1 MRASFLTV
9 ILSAA
14 FAVGLPSQPIEQRGE
29 PATLD
34 EVTAADAPA
43 GLPIT
48 PRSPTSDAGDS
59 SDASTVAIV
68 LREAEPAGDNDP
80 AVSVDERDIEARQYA
95 ILTWTHDP
103 WKFKVKARGRH
114 LINMWSSGS
123 VQFQTWFKA
132 TGFWSYDYAIACA
145 LRDTG
150 GRVYTLSRKGRIKG
164 TWEPGS
170 RTHSKDETRYN
181 ADVQTHWND
190 IVNGDMNMH
199 CRVTMSNS
207 ISWNRLKQLVQD
219 VIDIIKTVGG
229 IVAAVIVIF

>member
-9 ILSAA
+9 ILFAA

-43 GLPIT
+43 GLTIT
-48 PRSPTSDAGDS
+48 PRSLASDAGDS
-59 SDASTVAIV
+59 SDASTVAVV
-68 LREAEPAGDNDP
+68 LREAEPADNNYP
-80 AVSVDERDIEARQYA
+80 AVSVDELQSQSQRPPPHQHVVKRVSPIPDLLQGHGILVLRLRHRLCFARYRQPR
-95 ILTWTHDP
+95 LHTT
-103 WKFKVKARGRH
+103 
-114 LINMWSSGS
+114 
-123 VQFQTWFKA
+123 
-132 TGFWSYDYAIACA
+132 
-145 LRDTG
+145 
-150 GRVYTLSRKGRIKG
+150 RKGRIKG

-229 IVAAVIVIF
+229 IFAAVIVIF

>member
-9 ILSAA
+9 ILFAA

-29 PATLD
+29 SATLD

-43 GLPIT
+43 GLTIT
-48 PRSPTSDAGDS
+48 PRSLASDAGDS
-59 SDASTVAIV
+59 SDASTVAVV
-68 LREAEPAGDNDP
+68 LREAEPADNNYP
-80 AVSVDERDIEARQYA
+80 AVSVDE
-95 ILTWTHDP
+95 HP

-123 VQFQTWFKA
+123 VQFQTCFKA

-150 GRVYTLSRKGRIKG
+150 GRVYTLSRKGCIEG
-164 TWEPGS
+164 TWEPS
-170 RTHSKDETRYN
+170 SLTHSKDETRYN

-229 IVAAVIVIF
+229 IFAAVIVIF